1 MLKKACKVGFV
12 GVLLAIVP
20 VDKSVVWAEEAKPD
34 QSKVSQNAEY
44 EAKVI
49 VLDRAE
55 KTVTVEIQQRLYLFK
70 LGSQAKILQKGKKVS
85 PDHLLPGQQVTVQL
99 IETASGDVKI
109 ASVNIGTSR
118 NESEPT
124 GAKKTAAKN

>member
-20 VDKSVVWAEEAKPD
+20 ADKSVAWADEVKPK
-34 QSKVSQNAEY
+34 QSTTSQNAEY

-55 KTVTVEIQQRLYLFK
+55 KTVTVGIQQRLYLFK
-70 LGSQAKILQKGKKVS
+70 LGSQATIFQKGKKVS
-85 PDHLLPGQQVTVQL
+85 ADHLLPGQQITVQL
-99 IETASGDVKI
+99 VETASGDVQ
-109 ASVNIGTSR
+109 
-118 NESEPT
+118 
-124 GAKKTAAKN
+124 